1 VEQWQPQLAIL
12 DKQEPQQHRS
22 CMRLD
27 TPFIATM
34 QLPEAGA
41 APGQPPNPG
50 CHAVFTRDSSSPAD
64 AWDLAGV
71 FDKDDMKR
79 MAAAAPSEEEAGDML
94 LEELAQFEL
103 AVKLLRAAID
113 IAAADNIDE
122 ASPAFAPYLEAK
134 AVDWAHGC
142 YDLVLTMMVNVWVR
156 LRKDA
161 KVVVAPR
168 LNQRAL
174 AMAPL
179 MARQAHP
186 HFPQY

>member
-1 VEQWQPQLAIL
+1 
-12 DKQEPQQHRS
+12 
-22 CMRLD
+22 M
-27 TPFIATM
+27 
-34 QLPEAGA
+34 LP
-41 APGQPPNPG
+41 
-50 CHAVFTRDSSSPAD
+50 
-64 AWDLAGV
+64 
-71 FDKDDMKR
+71 
-79 MAAAAPSEEEAGDML
+79 
-94 LEELAQFEL
+94 EELAQFEL

-113 IAAADNIDE
+113 VAAADNVVE

-142 YDLVLTMMVNVWVR
+142 YGLVLTMMVNVWVR

-186 HFPQY
+186 DFPQ